1 MASVLSGYKRFLAV
15 GCSHGHLADP
25 KALETVLRFQR
36 IFKPQVRIHLGDFTD
51 QAAFRSGAPGTKDET
66 TSIADDLTHGLN
78 FLRELKPTILLN
90 GNHEIRLWKLA
101 DHHNEIV
108 ARAASSVITEIRDT
122 VEKLKC
128 QYVEHYDITRSW
140 VDLGDL
146 RLLHGFM
153 YNENAIRDHAEH
165 FGRCLIAH
173 LHTVGEAAARR
184 SDHARAYC
192 VGTLANIPSMSYALT
207 RRATARWSHGFA
219 YGETNGKDTHVWLS
233 QGTANTP
240 GGWRLPL

>member
-1 MASVLSGYKRFLAV
+1 MANVGGKFQRFMAV
-15 GCSHGHLADP
+15 GCSHGYLADP
-25 KALETVLRFQR
+25 KALETVLNFKARFR
-36 IFKPQVRIHLGDFTD
+36 PQIRIHLGDFTD
-51 QAAFRSGAPGTKDET
+51 QTAFRSGAAGTKDET
-66 TSIADDLTHGLN
+66 VSIADDLTHGLN
-78 FLRELKPTILLN
+78 FLRSFGPTHLLN

-101 DHHNEIV
+101 EHHNELI
-108 ARAASSVITEIRDT
+108 ARAASSVIDEIRT
-122 VEKLKC
+122 LTGKLKC

-140 VDLGDL
+140 IDIGDL
-146 RLLHGFM
+146 RCLHGFM

-192 VGTLANIPSMSYALT
+192 VGTLANIPGMSYALT

-219 YGETNGKDTHVWLS
+219 YGETNGKETHVWLS
-233 QGTANTP
+233 QGQANTP